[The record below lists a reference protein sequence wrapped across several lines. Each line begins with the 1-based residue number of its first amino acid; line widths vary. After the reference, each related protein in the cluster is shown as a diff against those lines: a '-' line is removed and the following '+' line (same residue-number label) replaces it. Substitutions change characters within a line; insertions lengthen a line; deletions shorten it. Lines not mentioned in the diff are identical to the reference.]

1 MFGIV
6 AWVSGNTGANVCSFV
21 LLLSQTDVR
30 IKAEINRAR
39 KQPEDILWF
48 I

>member
-6 AWVSGNTGANVCSFV
+6 AWVSGNTGDNVCSFV
-21 LLLSQTDVR
+21 LLLSQIDVLT
-30 IKAEINRAR
+30 KAEINRAR
-39 KQPEDILWF
+39 KHPEVILWF